1 MNDLSDLNFNCQ
13 LLGRMDQDCRYYLG
27 YGNRNKRV
35 LWALD
40 EVTQIN
46 LMKELYNSFPE
57 DKKPQWITLDQIKEY
72 ENKMC

>member
-1 MNDLSDLNFNCQ
+1 MLDLNFNYQ

-40 EVTQIN
+40 EQIQIN
-46 LMKELYNSFPE
+46 KMKELYNSFPE
-57 DKKPQWITLDQIKEY
+57 DKKPEWINMDIIKEY
-72 ENKMC
+72 ENKMIQI